1 MGTGEQEE
9 LIDIQTDNAAKIK
22 HKECSCPINF
32 WLTMESSYPNP
43 ATHAVPH
50 LLIIPSTWE
59 CEQGFSALISK
70 KSEDGTALLRLGMIL
85 DALLSKVITRID
97 QLVEKKPT
105 TFIIV
110 H

>member
-22 HKECSCPINF
+22 HEECGCPINF
-32 WLTMESSYPNP
+32 WLSMESSYPNLT
-43 ATHAVPH
+43 THAVPH

-70 KSEDGTALLRLGMIL
+70 KSKRRNRLATPGH
-85 DALLSKVITRID
+85 DFGCPVSKVIPRID
-97 QLVEKKPT
+97 QLVEKNQLHP
-105 TFIIV
+105 
-110 H
+110 